1 MSNKS
6 KKGNG
11 NGGDGQSK
19 LAKQRSQVMQ
29 TKAEIGPHILPAVFM
44 VDTNTSY
51 ARLFAGLPGLQLLQ
65 GGSVLLLT
73 HCIPAGCDIL
83 RTEGLYTGSILHHV
97 RDESKYWICCG
108 RGSSAARCT
117 GAVYISCLL
126 WRIFGIEG
134 SAVQTRL
141 TEKRRSCNLDCYH
154 FQLQRFCLRY
164 LCLF

>member
-29 TKAEIGPHILPAVFM
+29 IKAKFGPQILPVVFI

-51 ARLFAGLPGLQLLQ
+51 SRLFTGLPGLQLLQ

-83 RTEGLYTGSILHHV
+83 RTERLYSGSVFHHV
-97 RDESKYWICCG
+97 RDESKYWICCR

-117 GAVYISCLL
+117 GAVYLSCLL
-126 WRIFGIEG
+126 RRISGIEG

-141 TEKRRSCNLDCYH
+141 TEKGRSCNLDCYH
-154 FQLQRFCLRY
+154 FQLQHFCLRY